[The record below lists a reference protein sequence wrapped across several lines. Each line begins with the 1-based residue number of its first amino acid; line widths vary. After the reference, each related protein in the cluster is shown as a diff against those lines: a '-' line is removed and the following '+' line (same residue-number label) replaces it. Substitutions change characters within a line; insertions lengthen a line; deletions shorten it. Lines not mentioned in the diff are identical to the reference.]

1 MREAHDGCGW
11 ASGVLARG
19 ANCAL
24 NAKHPT
30 SRQQQ
35 KGART
40 GCEEKGTYRA
50 ASPSGVGA
58 TRAVEG
64 LCRYLRYLRL
74 VTGMFRHHPAFPTA
88 GKHPGARARSRSSP
102 PKGGNSQPSSCVVC
116 EEAEEMDKQPP
127 LIGAP
132 PQGRP
137 ETTPNGS
144 GRLLAVST
152 GNYTRRLTAHGAMNA
167 TSR

>member
-30 SRQQQ
+30 KPTTTKRRSHWLRRKRYVPRSFPIGGWRHEGSGGFVPVPASGDRDVSTSSLLPNRWQASLSTSQ
-35 KGART
+35 KSILA
-40 GCEEKGTYRA
+40 
-50 ASPSGVGA
+50 
-58 TRAVEG
+58 
-64 LCRYLRYLRL
+64 
-74 VTGMFRHHPAFPTA
+74 
-88 GKHPGARARSRSSP
+88 

-132 PQGRP
+132 PSGRP

-152 GNYTRRLTAHGAMNA
+152 GNYTRRLTEHGAMNA